1 MAITSF
7 TTLKAAVEDYLDRTD
22 IPGPITDAIMF
33 GENRIYRDVRVA
45 DMETALSATT
55 SSGVIAVPS
64 GYIEMKFMYIDT
76 APIQALQR
84 KDLSF
89 IYENF
94 PTRSADSKPTFF
106 AREGTN
112 FIFGPFPDTNYSIKG
127 IFYKKLTALA
137 PGSNESNFIITD
149 FPEALLF
156 AALVEC
162 EPFLQNDERLV
173 IWESKY
179 QEAIKQ
185 IQAQEDA
192 EALSGSPLTITAA

>member
-1 MAITSF
+1 MAITNWH
-7 TTLKAAVEDYLDRTD
+7 TLKSTVEDYLDRSD
-22 IPGPITDAIMF
+22 IGDQVEAAITFA
-33 GENRIYRDVRVA
+33 ENRIYRDVRVA

-55 SSGVIAVPS
+55 SSGVISVPS

-76 APIQALQR
+76 APVQALQR

-94 PTRSADSKPTFF
+94 PTRSADAKPTFF

-112 FIFGPFPDTNYSIKG
+112 FIFGPFPDSDYAIKG
-127 IFYKKLTALA
+127 IFYKKLTAL
-137 PGSNESNFIITD
+137 SNSNNFNFIIGD
-149 FPEALLF
+149 FPEAILF
-156 AALVEC
+156 GTLVEC

-173 IWESKY
+173 VWESKY

-185 IQAQEDA
+185 IQAQDDA
-192 EALSGSPLTITAA
+192 EALSGSPLAVTAA

>member
-1 MAITSF
+1 MAITNWH
-7 TTLKAAVEDYLDRTD
+7 TLKSTVEDYLDRSD
-22 IPGPITDAIMF
+22 IGDQVEAAITFA
-33 GENRIYRDVRVA
+33 ENRIYRDVRVA

-76 APIQALQR
+76 APVQALQR

-106 AREGTN
+106 AREGSN
-112 FIFGPFPDTNYSIKG
+112 FIFGPFPDTNYAIKG
-127 IFYKKLTALA
+127 VYYAKLTALA

-185 IQAQEDA
+185 IQAQDDA
-192 EALSGSPLTITAA
+192 EALSGSPLAVTAA